1 MNNTAIFSVA
11 GVTGLE
17 KSVNSHPMR
26 IIFSLCLLCIALITA
41 SGDAAAKPNVPHKK
55 TDSYRRA
62 FDELDAGRVEAAF
75 AYARGSDPV
84 LNKVLRSYYMAQ
96 PGNNID
102 FSELTAFINNN
113 PDWPALKGIVAI
125 AEQKIPQGTSNDQV
139 INWFSAHPPVSLSGF
154 YRYIDA
160 LETAGQIQNVARFV
174 LTRWTDGEFSID
186 DLGTFRSR
194 YARYLNEDADRARL
208 DRLLWKNDSVGA
220 RRMFTYVDEDA
231 KALANARL
239 ALANQ
244 NSNAESF
251 VGRVPRALQ
260 SDPGL
265 AYEMLRYYVRGN
277 NDDAAISILQNV
289 NVDLGKAE
297 AWWEPRQTEIR
308 RAMLRRE
315 YRLAYQLAAYH
326 GQSDSKTLT
335 QSEFLAGFLALR
347 YLNDPATALLHFQAV
362 FDNSSTPISRA
373 RGAYWLGRT
382 YETLNN
388 KVEAEQAYENAAALN
403 ITFYGQLATT
413 RLYANPILRAAPEP
427 KIPTNI
433 RQSFFNRDM
442 IRAVERLYK
451 IGEDDRART
460 FFKAATSAADTRAE
474 FALLTELAYQLSR
487 PDMAIEAAKAAN
499 QKNMLMASG
508 GFPILDRALPG
519 TPEPAFIHALIRQ
532 ESMFNPDAK
541 SPVGAHGLM
550 QLMPRTAEEVARK
563 LGIKFHS
570 SLLGNPSYNLRL
582 GTTFIQNQLAIFD
595 GSYVLALA
603 GYNAGPRRVREWM
616 AQIGD
621 PRDADTDP
629 IDWIETI
636 PVNETRNYVQRILES
651 LQVYR
656 ARLNGGQA
664 PLLIIKDLKR

>member
-1 MNNTAIFSVA
+1 V
-11 GVTGLE
+11 
-17 KSVNSHPMR
+17 
-26 IIFSLCLLCIALITA
+26 
-41 SGDAAAKPNVPHKK
+41 DAKPNVPHKK
-55 TDSYRRA
+55 PDSYRRA

-84 LNKVLRSYYMAQ
+84 LNKVLRAYYMAQ
-96 PGNNID
+96 PGNSVD
-102 FSELTAFINNN
+102 FTELSSFINQN
-113 PDWPALKGIVAI
+113 PDWPGLKGITAI
-125 AEQKIPQGTSNDQV
+125 AEQKIPQNASSEQV
-139 INWFSAHPPVSLSGF
+139 INWFSAHPPVSNAGF
-154 YRYIDA
+154 YRYADA
-160 LETAGQIQNVARFV
+160 LEAAGQNQDVVRLV
-174 LTRWTDGEFSID
+174 SSRWIDGEFGIED
-186 DLGTFRSR
+186 MGTFRSR
-194 YARYLNEDADRARL
+194 FARYLSEDADRARL
-208 DRLLWKNDSVGA
+208 DRLLWKNDSVNA
-220 RRMFTYVDEDA
+220 RRMFTYVSEDV
-231 KALANARL
+231 KVLASARL

-244 NSNAESF
+244 NPNAESF
-251 VGRVPRALQ
+251 VARVPRALQ

-277 NDDAAISILQNV
+277 NDDAAVSILQNTP
-289 NVDLGKAE
+289 VDLGKAD

-308 RAMLRRE
+308 RAMLRHD

-326 GQSDSKTLT
+326 GQSDGKTLT
-335 QSEFLAGFLALR
+335 QGEFLAGFLALR
-347 YLNDPATALLHFQAV
+347 CLNDPARAREHFQAL
-362 FDNSSTPISRA
+362 FDTSTTPVSRA

-382 YETLNN
+382 YEALNN
-388 KVEAEQAYENAAALN
+388 KPEAEQAYETAAALN

-413 RLYANPILRAAPEP
+413 RLYANPVLRALPEP
-427 KIPTNI
+427 KIPNTI
-433 RQSFFNRDM
+433 RQAFFNRDVV
-442 IRAVERLYK
+442 RAIERLYR

-460 FFKAATSAADTRAE
+460 FFKAATNAADARAE
-474 FALLTELAYQLSR
+474 FALLTELAYQLNR

-508 GFPILDRALPG
+508 GFPVLDRALSG
-519 TPEPAFIHALIRQ
+519 IPEPAFIHALIRQ

-603 GYNAGPRRVREWM
+603 GYNAGPRRVGEWM

-621 PRDADTDP
+621 PRDTNTDP
-629 IDWIETI
+629 IDWIEMI

-656 ARLNGGQA
+656 ARLNGGEA
-664 PLLIIKDLKR
+664 PLLIIKDLRR